1 MDLAKDQLAGGIQV
15 SQSDLLQAA
24 SSMGPSVSES
34 ERRRYQEMYVILL
47 KHVRPSIDH
56 YPTSSPWVYEDAVF
70 LDVFISATIFPS
82 TFFAA
87 NFLNVLDNIFGCI
100 AQFFK
105 GIVV

>member
-1 MDLAKDQLAGGIQV
+1 MDLAKDQLAGGIQI

-47 KHVRPSIDH
+47 KHVRSSIDR
-56 YPTSSPWVYEDAVF
+56 YPINCPWVYEDAVF
-70 LDVFISATIFPS
+70 LDVFISATIFCS

-87 NFLNVLDNIFGCI
+87 NF
-100 AQFFK
+100 
-105 GIVV
+105 